1 MWGVSQGLCCVLC
14 CADAMRVPGKPMY
27 SICIAAGRW
36 REDLIPRA
44 LCIAIQIDEDVYT
57 IGGDLRGDG
66 DDVQMRDLIEV
77 LRAPLDRLPMYI
89 EPSDGRNE

>member
-14 CADAMRVPGKPMY
+14 CADAACTGEAHVKHLYRRG
-27 SICIAAGRW
+27 AQ

-77 LRAPLDRLPMYI
+77 LRAPLDHLPVYRAV
-89 EPSDGRNE
+89 GGT